1 MGVPFKKIA
10 RKDPR
15 KADAVAKFYPQLVTL
30 GDNATLDDIAYVM
43 KEKSSLTLGDIQ
55 SVLTN
60 FVEAMIT
67 TLYSGQSVNIKNF
80 GVFSLSARTA
90 GVLDVKECTAKNI
103 KAVKINFRPSSTVR
117 PDIAATR
124 AGQKIDFYDLEAL
137 LNKGDGEGGSS
148 GGGSATSLSN
158 LQWPVPSCTL
168 ITSRFGYRVAPT
180 TGASTYHGGLDI
192 GAGMGAS
199 IVAAGAG
206 DVIYAGANG
215 GYGNCVMIDHGNGVV
230 TVYAHMSSIGV
241 SYGQYVTAGQ
251 YVGAVGSTGVSTGPH
266 CHFEIRINGAQTD
279 PAAYF
284 SGLSYWNC

>member
-90 GVLDVKECTAKNI
+90 GVLDVK
-103 KAVKINFRPSSTVR
+103 
-117 PDIAATR
+117 

-148 GGGSATSLSN
+148 GGGSGS
-158 LQWPVPSCTL
+158 
-168 ITSRFGYRVAPT
+168 GD
-180 TGASTYHGGLDI
+180 GGGSD
-192 GAGMGAS
+192 
-199 IVAAGAG
+199 G
-206 DVIYAGANG
+206 DQGENPLG
-215 GYGNCVMIDHGNGVV
+215 
-230 TVYAHMSSIGV
+230 
-241 SYGQYVTAGQ
+241 
-251 YVGAVGSTGVSTGPH
+251 
-266 CHFEIRINGAQTD
+266 
-279 PAAYF
+279 
-284 SGLSYWNC
+284 

>member
-90 GVLDVKECTAKNI
+90 RRTGCKGVHRQEHQSGENQFPAFQHRKTGHRRHAC
-103 KAVKINFRPSSTVR
+103 
-117 PDIAATR
+117 R
-124 AGQKIDFYDLEAL
+124 AED
-137 LNKGDGEGGSS
+137 
-148 GGGSATSLSN
+148 
-158 LQWPVPSCTL
+158 
-168 ITSRFGYRVAPT
+168 
-180 TGASTYHGGLDI
+180 
-192 GAGMGAS
+192 
-199 IVAAGAG
+199 
-206 DVIYAGANG
+206 
-215 GYGNCVMIDHGNGVV
+215 
-230 TVYAHMSSIGV
+230 
-241 SYGQYVTAGQ
+241 
-251 YVGAVGSTGVSTGPH
+251 
-266 CHFEIRINGAQTD
+266 
-279 PAAYF
+279 
-284 SGLSYWNC
+284 

>member
-15 KADAVAKFYPQLVTL
+15 KADAVAKFYPQL
-30 GDNATLDDIAYVM
+30 DNATLDDIAYVM

-124 AGQKIDFYDLEAL
+124 AGQKIRWDKYD
-137 LNKGDGEGGSS
+137 
-148 GGGSATSLSN
+148 
-158 LQWPVPSCTL
+158 
-168 ITSRFGYRVAPT
+168 
-180 TGASTYHGGLDI
+180 
-192 GAGMGAS
+192 
-199 IVAAGAG
+199 
-206 DVIYAGANG
+206 
-215 GYGNCVMIDHGNGVV
+215 
-230 TVYAHMSSIGV
+230 
-241 SYGQYVTAGQ
+241 
-251 YVGAVGSTGVSTGPH
+251 
-266 CHFEIRINGAQTD
+266 
-279 PAAYF
+279 
-284 SGLSYWNC
+284 